1 MAAASTVAVV
11 VPSPATSEVLVATS
25 RTICAPMFWKWS
37 ARSISFA
44 TVTPSL
50 VTVGAPHDFSRTTL
64 RPLGPSVTATAS
76 LRIWMPRRIWSRAAW
91 WKLISFAAM
100 EISSGCKA
108 DLSAGERGRECRQV
122 AGTVKPLV
130 TRRPMVYLTALPEGA
145 CMHAL
150 AALAL
155 LLAQA
160 DAGAA
165 SAPPPRGA
173 TAPGAGQVSGKV
185 TLSGLP
191 PKLAPL
197 PVTRDIKIC
206 GTSKP
211 DESLEVGQGGGVKNA
226 VLWIVDGPKPA
237 RPEKIKVT
245 LDQKQCEFM
254 PHLVALPA
262 GATLDI
268 VNGDKLFHN
277 VHAREGD
284 RTVFNYAMPV
294 PNHVIPKPLKQPG
307 LLRITCDVHPWMR
320 AWVDVLPTS
329 AFAVT
334 EEAGSYTISGVP
346 PGKHTLRLWHE
357 RLGDKEQQVGV
368 TAGGT
373 ATVDVQLTPR

>member
-1 MAAASTVAVV
+1 
-11 VPSPATSEVLVATS
+11 
-25 RTICAPMFWKWS
+25 
-37 ARSISFA
+37 
-44 TVTPSL
+44 
-50 VTVGAPHDFSRTTL
+50 
-64 RPLGPSVTATAS
+64 
-76 LRIWMPRRIWSRAAW
+76 
-91 WKLISFAAM
+91 
-100 EISSGCKA
+100 
-108 DLSAGERGRECRQV
+108 
-122 AGTVKPLV
+122 
-130 TRRPMVYLTALPEGA
+130 
-145 CMHAL
+145 MHAL
-150 AALAL
+150 AAFAL

-160 DAGAA
+160 NAGAA
-165 SAPPPRGA
+165 APAAPPPGA
-173 TAPGAGQVSGKV
+173 TGSGAGRVSGKV
-185 TLSGLP
+185 TLTGLP

-197 PVTRDIKIC
+197 PVTRDIKTC

-211 DESLEVGQGGGVKNA
+211 DEALEVGQGGGVKNA
-226 VLWIVDGPKPA
+226 VLWIADGPKPSRA
-237 RPEKIKVT
+237 DKIKVT
-245 LDQKQCEFM
+245 LDQKQCEFT
-254 PHLVALPA
+254 PHVVAMPA

-277 VHAREGD
+277 VHARD
-284 RTVFNYAMPV
+284 ADKTVFNYAMPV

-334 EEAGSYTISGVP
+334 DEAGSYTISGVP

>member
-1 MAAASTVAVV
+1 MDEASTVAVV

-25 RTICAPMFWKWS
+25 RTIWAPMFWKWS

-76 LRIWMPRRIWSRAAW
+76 RRIWSRAAW

-245 LDQKQCEFM
+245 LDQVRHE
-254 PHLVALPA
+254 LAL
-262 GATLDI
+262 L
-268 VNGDKLFHN
+268 
-277 VHAREGD
+277 
-284 RTVFNYAMPV
+284 
-294 PNHVIPKPLKQPG
+294 
-307 LLRITCDVHPWMR
+307 
-320 AWVDVLPTS
+320 
-329 AFAVT
+329 
-334 EEAGSYTISGVP
+334 
-346 PGKHTLRLWHE
+346 
-357 RLGDKEQQVGV
+357 
-368 TAGGT
+368 
-373 ATVDVQLTPR
+373 

>member
-1 MAAASTVAVV
+1 
-11 VPSPATSEVLVATS
+11 
-25 RTICAPMFWKWS
+25 
-37 ARSISFA
+37 
-44 TVTPSL
+44 
-50 VTVGAPHDFSRTTL
+50 
-64 RPLGPSVTATAS
+64 
-76 LRIWMPRRIWSRAAW
+76 
-91 WKLISFAAM
+91 
-100 EISSGCKA
+100 
-108 DLSAGERGRECRQV
+108 
-122 AGTVKPLV
+122 
-130 TRRPMVYLTALPEGA
+130 
-145 CMHAL
+145 MHAL

-165 SAPPPRGA
+165 GAPAPRGD

-185 TLSGLP
+185 TLSGLA

-245 LDQKQCEFM
+245 LDQKQCEFV

-262 GATLDI
+262 GATLEI

-277 VHAREGD
+277 VNAREGD
-284 RTVFNYAMPV
+284 RNAFNYAMPV

-334 EEAGSYTISGVP
+334 DEAGSYTISGVP
-346 PGKHTLRLWHE
+346 AGKYTLRLWHE
-357 RLGDKEQQVGV
+357 RLGEKEQEIQVK
-368 TAGGT
+368 AGGT

>member
-1 MAAASTVAVV
+1 
-11 VPSPATSEVLVATS
+11 
-25 RTICAPMFWKWS
+25 
-37 ARSISFA
+37 
-44 TVTPSL
+44 
-50 VTVGAPHDFSRTTL
+50 
-64 RPLGPSVTATAS
+64 
-76 LRIWMPRRIWSRAAW
+76 
-91 WKLISFAAM
+91 
-100 EISSGCKA
+100 
-108 DLSAGERGRECRQV
+108 
-122 AGTVKPLV
+122 
-130 TRRPMVYLTALPEGA
+130 
-145 CMHAL
+145 MHAL

-165 SAPPPRGA
+165 SAPAPRGA
-173 TAPGAGQVSGKV
+173 TASGAGQVSGKV

-237 RPEKIKVT
+237 RPEKMKVT
-245 LDQKQCEFM
+245 LDQKQCEFV

-334 EEAGSYTISGVP
+334 DEAGSYTISGVP
-346 PGKHTLRLWHE
+346 AGKYTLRLWHE
-357 RLGDKEQQVGV
+357 RLGEKEQEIQV

>member
-1 MAAASTVAVV
+1 
-11 VPSPATSEVLVATS
+11 
-25 RTICAPMFWKWS
+25 
-37 ARSISFA
+37 
-44 TVTPSL
+44 
-50 VTVGAPHDFSRTTL
+50 
-64 RPLGPSVTATAS
+64 
-76 LRIWMPRRIWSRAAW
+76 
-91 WKLISFAAM
+91 
-100 EISSGCKA
+100 
-108 DLSAGERGRECRQV
+108 
-122 AGTVKPLV
+122 
-130 TRRPMVYLTALPEGA
+130 
-145 CMHAL
+145 MHAL

-165 SAPPPRGA
+165 SAPAPRGA
-173 TAPGAGQVSGKV
+173 TASGAGQVSGKV

-197 PVTRDIKIC
+197 PVTR
-206 GTSKP
+206 
-211 DESLEVGQGGGVKNA
+211 
-226 VLWIVDGPKPA
+226 
-237 RPEKIKVT
+237 
-245 LDQKQCEFM
+245 
-254 PHLVALPA
+254 
-262 GATLDI
+262 DI

-294 PNHVIPKPLKQPG
+294 PNHVIPKSLKQPG

-334 EEAGSYTISGVP
+334 DEAGSYTISGVP